1 MRSEDLKL
9 ISKTGEDFVTLQ
21 GKLEVQFRKTKLI
34 VGGERQQDFIPMNF
48 NVRVMIVA
56 FSYLGHL
63 VDKINA
69 SQKPFEFIGAGNHL
83 RRLFPIRQGF
93 QPDIDFLFI

>member
-1 MRSEDLKL
+1 MRSGDLKL
-9 ISKTGEDFVTLQ
+9 ISKTGEDFVALQ
-21 GKLEVQFRKTKLI
+21 GKLEVHFRKAKRV

-48 NVRVMIVA
+48 NIRVMIVA
-56 FSYLGHL
+56 FGYPGHL

-69 SQKPFEFIGAGNHL
+69 AQKTFEFIGAGNHL

-93 QPDIDFLFI
+93 QSDIDFLFI